1 MNAESEDA
9 ARERGCEREPQKFP
23 GEQREELRLRGAHAA
38 HHGVTVEVPL
48 RVAPRAK
55 RDRHRRQ
62 DDREHRGK
70 PEEALGAVQARAHLR
85 PRVLKAVDALAPPEA
100 RPRPLL
106 ELPDPLA
113 LTGGEQ
119 LIVDAA
125 SGLHESR
132 RG

>member
-1 MNAESEDA
+1 MYTASAPCLGGPTSRRITRRAGTSLSWSRGGKAKPRRSTNPVA
-9 ARERGCEREPQKFP
+9 APCNTGERP
-23 GEQREELRLRGAHAA
+23 GG
-38 HHGVTVEVPL
+38 
-48 RVAPRAK
+48 
-55 RDRHRRQ
+55 
-62 DDREHRGK
+62 
-70 PEEALGAVQARAHLR
+70 
-85 PRVLKAVDALAPPEA
+85 LKAVDALAPPEA